1 MQLLIICLRFTNF
14 TTIACSVQICNFT
27 PLANSMYSMPNDYI
41 TRVNI
46 ETRPKGT
53 KVIYL
58 QRLSDL
64 KKSIHNFCQIY
75 NCESN
80 LSNQLKPLI
89 INPFL

>member
-1 MQLLIICLRFTNF
+1 M
-14 TTIACSVQICNFT
+14 QICNFT

-58 QRLSDL
+58 QRLPESDM
-64 KKSIHNFCQIY
+64 KKSTHNICQIHNW
-75 NCESN
+75 ESN
-80 LSNQLKPLI
+80 LSNRLKLFI
-89 INPFL
+89 INPSL

>member
-1 MQLLIICLRFTNF
+1 MRFTNF

-53 KVIYL
+53 SVIYL
-58 QRLSDL
+58 QRLSDM
-64 KKSIHNFCQIY
+64 KKVHTIFAKFTIGNRIYQI
-75 NCESN
+75 N
-80 LSNQLKPLI
+80 
-89 INPFL
+89 